1 MKVSVNH
8 VLAVEIDQ
16 TSRNILE
23 LKVLSAVGRH
33 EALRWTYKTITI
45 IFRIE
50 PNGSKIVGQ

>member
-16 TSRNILE
+16 TSRNVLE
-23 LKVLSAVGRH
+23 LKVLSDVGRH
-33 EALRWTYKTITI
+33 EVLRWTYKMITI

-50 PNGSKIVGQ
+50 PNRSKIVGQ